1 MQNSYTF
8 QEIINL
14 AKAILDALN
23 GYAYDDDS
31 RISRLVVT
39 KTYSDNPRVEVMLEA
54 EEKA

>member
-54 EEKA
+54 EKKA